1 MKKYTFLLLIALG
14 FMSCD
19 PKDVQKT
26 MEILTASSELSK
38 EEAGA
43 GLKEALNLGVNH
55 GTSLLSAK
63 DGFFKSQ
70 YKILLPPDAQ
80 KVANKLQN
88 VPGFGQVEDIILEK
102 INRGA
107 EDAAKKAKPIFIS
120 AIKQMT
126 FRDAF
131 DILMGGDDAATKYLK
146 KATYNQLY
154 KEFNPVIVKSLDKYQ
169 ARKYWGNAVNTYN
182 SIPFIS
188 NKANPDLDGYVT
200 EQALSSLF
208 MMVQKEEYS
217 IRKNKKKRVSDL
229 LKKVF
234 AKQDRKTN

>member
-1 MKKYTFLLLIALG
+1 MKKYALLLLVAISLV
-14 FMSCD
+14 SCD
-19 PKDVQKT
+19 PKDIQKT
-26 MEILTASSELSK
+26 MEILSSTSELTK
-38 EEAGA
+38 GEAGA
-43 GLKEALNLGVNH
+43 GLKEALNLGVSH

-80 KVANKLQN
+80 KVANKLQK
-88 VPGFGQVEDIILEK
+88 VPGFSKVEDVILEK

-107 EDAAKKAKPIFIS
+107 EDAAKKAKPIFVT

-131 DILMGGDDAATKYLK
+131 DILMGGDDAATTYLK

-154 KEFNPVIVKSLDKYQ
+154 KEFNPVIVQSLDKYQ

-200 EQALSSLF
+200 EQALNSLF
-208 MMVQKEEYS
+208 MMVQKEEYD
-217 IRKNKKKRVSDL
+217 IRKNKTKRVSDL

-234 AKQDRKTN
+234 AKQDKKVQ